1 MNTRPNKKP
10 ILLAPVR
17 DEVSFTAAID
27 AGANAVYFGIGELN
41 MRLSSKGINLSQLPR
56 FVKKAHQKNVKVYIT
71 LNVVIYEKELK
82 RLEQILKQIKKS
94 GADAVIV
101 SDLAVISLCKKYKIP
116 FHISTQANIS
126 NSSAVN
132 FFENLGAKAVV
143 LARECTLPQI
153 KEIKNKSK
161 AKIEVFIH
169 GAMCVSVSGRCYMSQ
184 FTSCKSA
191 NRGECQQ
198 PCRREYEIHDTQ
210 TGDEL
215 VIGKGY
221 VMSPKDLCTLK
232 ILDKIVDT
240 GADILKIEG
249 RSRSPE
255 YIKTVVGAYRT
266 ALDAIAQKK
275 YTPKLANELV
285 EKVSQVY
292 NRGFSTGFLLGTPG
306 SDGWANIS
314 GTAAKI
320 KKERLGYVRNY
331 YRKNKIG
338 EIYIEANPVKVG
350 DKIQVE
356 GQTTGVIDFILPEF
370 WLNDK
375 PAKKA
380 RLKDVITFK
389 SPYAFRR
396 NDKVYKITKLK
407 NRS

>member
-1 MNTRPNKKP
+1 MHKTNKP

-17 DEVSFTAAID
+17 DEVSFTAAIK
-27 AGANAVYFGIGELN
+27 AGADAVYFGIGELN
-41 MRLSSKGINLSQLPR
+41 MRLSSRGINLKQLPR

-71 LNVVIYEKELK
+71 LNVVIYEEELK

-94 GADAVIV
+94 DADAVIV
-101 SDLAVISLCKKYKIP
+101 SDLAVISLCRKLKIP
-116 FHISTQANIS
+116 FHLSTQANVS
-126 NSSAVN
+126 NSAAVN
-132 FFENLGAKAVV
+132 FFKKLGAKAVV

-153 KEIKNKSK
+153 KEIKKKSK
-161 AKIEVFIH
+161 IKIEVFIH
-169 GAMCVSVSGRCYMSQ
+169 GAVCVSVSGRCYMSQ

-191 NRGECQQ
+191 NRGECMQ
-198 PCRREYEIHDTQ
+198 PCRREYKIRDTQ
-210 TGDEL
+210 TEDEL

-232 ILDKIVDT
+232 ILDKIVNT

-266 ALDAIAQKK
+266 ALDAIVNKK
-275 YTPKLANELV
+275 YNSKLADALV

-292 NRGFSTGFLLGTPG
+292 NRGFSTGFLFGTPG

-314 GTAAKI
+314 GSAAKI

-350 DKIQVE
+350 DKIQIE

-370 WLNDK
+370 WVNDK
-375 PAKKA
+375 PVTSAK
-380 RLKDVITFK
+380 LKDVITFK
-389 SPYAFRR
+389 SPLVFRR
-396 NDKVYKITKLK
+396 SDKVYIIKKL
-407 NRS
+407 